1 MKQFTK
7 KLAIAGVCLCV
18 TASTLTGCSGKVEA
32 DSVVATVD
40 GDEIPYGLV
49 NFMVRY
55 TQAQYEQFYAMY
67 GEYLGVDSST
77 SIWEQSS
84 DGVTTLGD
92 NIKENIVSTLAQMYL
107 LEDHME
113 EYDVAITEEEREA
126 METAADEFLAA
137 NTQETLDEMTADKDT
152 VVRMLELNTISTK
165 MQQALYDTADT
176 EVSDEEAAQ
185 RGVTTAFFSTATDA
199 DATAADA
206 TASEASDTDAT
217 VSDAQEEAREKAQ
230 QVLDE
235 VKDGKDIDEV
245 LAEIDSSVTSTY
257 TTYGTDDEETTLDAQ
272 VKEAADALTEDGQ
285 VAEELVETDSGYYVV
300 QLTTTLDRD
309 ATDVRKEEIISE
321 RQSEAYSTAL
331 EGWQEE
337 AEISVSERVL
347 NNIDFKDTMTIIST
361 QEEETTPAD
370 ATAGQATEAEA
381 SEDSAVQESETE
393 DVYKRQGRLKI

>member
-18 TASTLTGCSGKVEA
+18 TASTLTGCSRKVEA

-393 DVYKRQGRLKI
+393 ETE

>member
-393 DVYKRQGRLKI
+393 ETE

>member
-67 GEYLGVDSST
+67 EEYLGVDSST

-393 DVYKRQGRLKI
+393 ETE